1 MNLSTPSIPLSG
13 LAGGAGWSRAAGG
26 PSSASH
32 VPDAATAFGFHTSG
46 PAARLLSV
54 PPSSGETAAQLESR
68 FLSHLF
74 ERR

>member
-1 MNLSTPSIPLSG
+1 MNLSTLSTPLTG
-13 LAGGAGWSRAAGG
+13 LAGGAGWARAAGG

-32 VPDAATAFGFHTSG
+32 VPDAATAFGFHASG
-46 PAARLLSV
+46 PARTLSV

-68 FLSHLF
+68 FLAHLF